1 MLSQISALARPVR
14 EKTHSMHYPLFIVL
28 FPGHQPMTISWGG
41 SPGMISPVPRPP
53 ANDNKLGGN
62 PGMISLLLLRAMFSW
77 EEYSHGKHRLLDMC
91 RYMFACYQTFP
102 GAFLGKF
109 QVQYQVYVAWYTA
122 QYFYMQV
129 QQLTFPKYIS
139 MK

>member
-1 MLSQISALARPVR
+1 
-14 EKTHSMHYPLFIVL
+14 
-28 FPGHQPMTISWGG
+28 
-41 SPGMISPVPRPP
+41 
-53 ANDNKLGGN
+53 
-62 PGMISLLLLRAMFSW
+62 MISLLLLRAMFSW

-91 RYMFACYQTFP
+91 RYMFVCYQTFP

-129 QQLTFPKYIS
+129 QQLTFPKYIHFHEMTPS
-139 MK
+139 PLVLVRLLSSSRLSVVVAYPAVS